1 MNVREYAGCLARVC
15 LFSLVVVLMG
25 VLPSFGHP
33 GSGIV
38 VDAEGRIYF
47 TDTGQ
52 GVWRIDERGKVTAMK
67 GSAFHWMTIDRESR
81 FAGEWPEFVEPST
94 KIERVGRHPTLL
106 VASDFPIT
114 TDGDGALYYPE
125 FAEKGPLRV
134 YKLDRSGKRGARS
147 VLATLP
153 TGADGGELKW
163 LNGMAAGPDGSI
175 YFSENAAVRRIT
187 RDGVVKTIARN
198 VTVPDCQWVGGA
210 EDHLGPMLRGLDID
224 RAGNV
229 YVAAS
234 GCRALLKISPQG
246 VVRAILRT
254 EAPWSPT
261 GVAVS
266 GEVIY
271 VLEYLH
277 TNGGNRREWLPRVRK
292 ISADGSSSI
301 IVGIER
307 VGEKES
313 RPVTEAEAGV
323 TQ

>member
-1 MNVREYAGCLARVC
+1 MNARGCAGCLVRWRDC
-15 LFSLVVVLMG
+15 FFKLLLVVMAVLAA
-25 VLPSFGHP
+25 VANFGHP

-38 VDAEGRIYF
+38 VDGQGRIYF

-52 GVWRIDERGKVTAMK
+52 GIWRIDERGRVAALE

-94 KIERVGRHPTLL
+94 KIERVGRNPTLL

-125 FAEKGPLRV
+125 FGENGPLRV
-134 YKLDRSGKRGARS
+134 YQLDRSTQRGARK
-147 VLATLP
+147 VVATLRA
-153 TGADGGELKW
+153 GADGGDLKW
-163 LNGMAAGPDGSI
+163 LNGMAAGRDGSI

-187 RDGVVKTIARN
+187 REGEVKTIAREI
-198 VTVPDCQWVGGA
+198 TVADCQRIEGA
-210 EDHLGPMLRGLDID
+210 PDSLGPMLRGLDIG
-224 RAGNV
+224 ANGNI

-234 GCRALLKISPQG
+234 ACRALLKVTPEG
-246 VVRAILRT
+246 VVTPILRT

-277 TNGGNRREWLPRVRK
+277 TNGGDRREWLPRVRK
-292 ISADGSSSI
+292 ISADGSNEI
-301 IVGIER
+301 IAAIER

-313 RPVTEAEAGV
+313 RAVTVE
-323 TQ
+323 